1 MSAATIVE
9 APMPLVAG
17 VDVGGT
23 KTEAVLLDARG
34 AELSRARVS
43 TRTGPAGVVGSVA
56 DAVAAARRA
65 AGPTGRGGLLRAVG
79 VGVPGAVDAATGTVG
94 RAVNLDVEDL
104 DLARR
109 LEAALGCA
117 VVVDNDVNLAAVGL
131 ARSRRPSTPSLA
143 FLNLGTGMGA
153 GVVLDGTLL
162 RGTRGAAG
170 EIGHLC
176 FDPRGPRCG
185 CGMTGCLELYASGS
199 GLLRASGGV
208 PVAEVFAR
216 AERGEPRS
224 SAIAARFS
232 TALAE
237 AVRVLAQAYDPAVI
251 ALGGGVFASER
262 LFLPRVRRVIGEW
275 EASSTFVRSLRIGE
289 RLTVVEA
296 TSAVAATGA
305 ALWAAE
311 IAASTA
317 AGSAPALRR

>member
-1 MSAATIVE
+1 MSAATTV
-9 APMPLVAG
+9 ARAMPLVAG
-17 VDVGGT
+17 IDVGGT

-34 AELSRARVS
+34 AELSRARVV
-43 TRTGPAGVVGSVA
+43 TRTGADGVVTSVA

-65 AGPTGRGGLLRAVG
+65 AGTAGRDRLLRAVG
-79 VGVPGAVDAATGTVG
+79 IGIPGAVDAATGTVG

-109 LEAALGCA
+109 AEAALGCA

-131 ARSRRPSTPSLA
+131 ARSRHPSTASLA

-162 RGTRGAAG
+162 RGTHGAAG

-208 PVAEVFAR
+208 PVAETFAR

-224 SAIAARFS
+224 AAIAARFS
-232 TALAE
+232 AALAE

-262 LFLPRVRRVIGEW
+262 SFMPHVRRIIGEW
-275 EASSTFVRSLRIGE
+275 EAASTFVRSLQISG
-289 RLTVVEA
+289 RLTLVGA

-311 IAASTA
+311 VTASTP
-317 AGSAPALRR
+317 AGATPALRR